1 MKKVY
6 GFLIGLVLSAN
17 LFALEF
23 AVGPKVSFGWTKGF
37 GSFEAAGT
45 TYHYDTDS
53 KMSTQI
59 GGVFSLKVNDWFY
72 VEPELVF
79 HLGKGYELYDGYN
92 NRWSKIKYNVLELP
106 ILAKAKFD
114 LGPGKIAAVLGPQ
127 IDIAVSRVNTD
138 GDKNSLDNCGW
149 RRFSLSLVTGCEY
162 ELPLGPGDLVAGL
175 RYAITLTD
183 LAKSSNEKFRMYSI
197 LPTVA
202 YMFKF

>member
-1 MKKVY
+1 M
-6 GFLIGLVLSAN
+6 GLVLSAN

-37 GSFEAAGT
+37 GSYEWENT
-45 TYHYDTDS
+45 TYRYDTAS

-72 VEPELVF
+72 VEPELVL
-79 HLGKGYELYDGYN
+79 HLGKGWEQYYVNE
-92 NRWSKIKYNVLELP
+92 WVKIKYNVLELP

-127 IDIAVSRVNTD
+127 IDIAVSRVNVD
-138 GDKNSLDNCGW
+138 GDKYSLDNQGL

-183 LAKSSNEKFRMYSI
+183 IQKSSNGKFRMYSI

>member
-37 GSFEAAGT
+37 GSYENLDT
-45 TYHYDTDS
+45 TYRYDTAS

-72 VEPELVF
+72 VEPELVL
-79 HLGKGYELYDGYN
+79 HLGKGWEQYKVNE
-92 NRWSKIKYNVLELP
+92 WVKIKYNVLELP

-127 IDIAVSRVNTD
+127 IDIAVSRVNVD
-138 GDKNSLDNCGW
+138 GDKYSLDNQGR

-183 LAKSSNEKFRMYSI
+183 LAKSSNAKFRMYSI

>member
-37 GSFEAAGT
+37 GSYEWENT
-45 TYHYDTDS
+45 TYRYDTAS

-72 VEPELVF
+72 VEPELVL
-79 HLGKGYELYDGYN
+79 HLGKGWEQYYVNE
-92 NRWSKIKYNVLELP
+92 WVKIKYNVLELP

-127 IDIAVSRVNTD
+127 IDIAVSRVNVD
-138 GDKNSLDNCGW
+138 GDKYSLDNQGL

-175 RYAITLTD
+175 RYAIALTD
-183 LAKSSNEKFRMYSI
+183 IQKSSNGKFRMYSI

>member
-37 GSFEAAGT
+37 GSYEWENT
-45 TYHYDTDS
+45 TYRYDTAS

-72 VEPELVF
+72 VEPELVL
-79 HLGKGYELYDGYN
+79 HLGKGWEQYYVNE
-92 NRWSKIKYNVLELP
+92 WVKIKYNVLELP

-127 IDIAVSRVNTD
+127 IDIAVSRVNVD
-138 GDKNSLDNCGW
+138 GDKYSLDNQGL

-183 LAKSSNEKFRMYSI
+183 IEKSSNGKFRMYSI

>member
-6 GFLIGLVLSAN
+6 GFLIGLVLSVN

-37 GSFEAAGT
+37 GSYEWENT
-45 TYHYDTDS
+45 TYRYDTAS

-72 VEPELVF
+72 VEPELVL
-79 HLGKGYELYDGYN
+79 HLGKGWEQYYVNE
-92 NRWSKIKYNVLELP
+92 WVKIKYNVLELP

-127 IDIAVSRVNTD
+127 IDIAVSRVNVD
-138 GDKNSLDNCGW
+138 GDKYSLDNQGL

-183 LAKSSNEKFRMYSI
+183 IEKSSNGKFRMYSI

>member
-6 GFLIGLVLSAN
+6 GFLIGLVLSVN

-45 TYHYDTDS
+45 TYRYDTAS

-72 VEPELVF
+72 VEPELVL
-79 HLGKGYELYDGYN
+79 HLGKGWEQYSVNE
-92 NRWSKIKYNVLELP
+92 WIKIKYNVLELP

-127 IDIAVSRVNTD
+127 IDIAVSRVNVD
-138 GDKNSLDNCGW
+138 GDKISLDNCGW

-183 LAKSSNEKFRMYSI
+183 LAKSSNEKLRMYSI

>member
-37 GSFEAAGT
+37 GSSEWENT
-45 TYHYDTDS
+45 TYRYDTAS

-72 VEPELVF
+72 VEPELVL
-79 HLGKGYELYDGYN
+79 HLGKGWEQYYVNE
-92 NRWSKIKYNVLELP
+92 WVKIKYNVLELP

-127 IDIAVSRVNTD
+127 IDIAVSRVNVD
-138 GDKNSLDNCGW
+138 GDKFSLDNYGW

-183 LAKSSNEKFRMYSI
+183 ILKSSNGKLRMYSI

>member
-6 GFLIGLVLSAN
+6 GFLMGLVLSAN

-37 GSFEAAGT
+37 GSIEAAGT
-45 TYHYDTDS
+45 TYRYDTDS

-72 VEPELVF
+72 VEPELVL
-79 HLGKGYELYDGYN
+79 HLGKGWEQYIANE
-92 NRWSKIKYNVLELP
+92 WIKIKYNVLEIP
-106 ILAKAKFD
+106 VLAKAKFD
-114 LGPGKIAAVLGPQ
+114 LGPGKIAVVLGPQ
-127 IDIAVSRVNTD
+127 IDIALSRVNVD
-138 GDKNSLDNCGW
+138 DDKYSLNHQGW

-183 LAKSSNEKFRMYSI
+183 LAKSSNEKIRMYSV

>member
-37 GSFEAAGT
+37 GSYEWENT
-45 TYHYDTDS
+45 TYRYDTAS

-72 VEPELVF
+72 VEPELVL
-79 HLGKGYELYDGYN
+79 HLGKGWEQYYVNE
-92 NRWSKIKYNVLELP
+92 WVKIKYNVLELP

-127 IDIAVSRVNTD
+127 IDIAVSRVNVE
-138 GDKNSLDNCGW
+138 GDKYSLDNQGL

-183 LAKSSNEKFRMYSI
+183 IQKSSNGKFRMYSI

>member
-37 GSFEAAGT
+37 GSFEYLDT
-45 TYHYDTDS
+45 TYHYDIAS

-72 VEPELVF
+72 VEPELVL
-79 HLGKGYELYDGYN
+79 HLGKGWEEYIVNE
-92 NRWSKIKYNVLELP
+92 WVKVKYNVLELP

-138 GDKNSLDNCGW
+138 GDKKSLDNCGW

-183 LAKSSNEKFRMYSI
+183 IQKSSNGKLRMYSV

>member
-17 LFALEF
+17 LFAFEF

-37 GSFEAAGT
+37 GSYEWENT
-45 TYHYDTDS
+45 TYRYDTAS

-72 VEPELVF
+72 VEPELVL
-79 HLGKGYELYDGYN
+79 HLGKGWEQYYVNE
-92 NRWSKIKYNVLELP
+92 WVKIKYNVLELP

-127 IDIAVSRVNTD
+127 IDIAVSRVNVD
-138 GDKNSLDNCGW
+138 GDKYSLDNQGL

-183 LAKSSNEKFRMYSI
+183 IQKSSNGKFRMYSI

>member
-6 GFLIGLVLSAN
+6 GFLIGLVLSVN

-45 TYHYDTDS
+45 TYRYDTAS
-53 KMSTQI
+53 KMSAQI

-72 VEPELVF
+72 VEPELVL
-79 HLGKGYELYDGYN
+79 HLGKGWEQYYVNE
-92 NRWSKIKYNVLELP
+92 WVKIKYNVLELP

-127 IDIAVSRVNTD
+127 IDIAVSRVNVD
-138 GDKNSLDNCGW
+138 GDKYSLDNQGL

-183 LAKSSNEKFRMYSI
+183 IEKSSNGKFRMYSI

>member
-45 TYHYDTDS
+45 TYRYDTAS

-72 VEPELVF
+72 VEPELVL
-79 HLGKGYELYDGYN
+79 HLGKGWEQYYVNE
-92 NRWSKIKYNVLELP
+92 WVKIKYNVLELP

-127 IDIAVSRVNTD
+127 IDIAVSRVNVD
-138 GDKNSLDNCGW
+138 GDKYSLDNQGL

-183 LAKSSNEKFRMYSI
+183 IKKSSNGKFRMYSI
-197 LPTVA
+197 LPIVA

>member
-37 GSFEAAGT
+37 GSYEWENT
-45 TYHYDTDS
+45 TYRYDTAS

-72 VEPELVF
+72 VEPELVL
-79 HLGKGYELYDGYN
+79 HLGKGWEQYYVNE
-92 NRWSKIKYNVLELP
+92 WVKIKYNVLELP

-127 IDIAVSRVNTD
+127 IDIAVSRVNVD
-138 GDKNSLDNCGW
+138 GDKYSLDNQGL

-183 LAKSSNEKFRMYSI
+183 IGKSSNGKFRMYSI

>member
-37 GSFEAAGT
+37 GSYEWENT
-45 TYHYDTDS
+45 TYRYDTAS

-72 VEPELVF
+72 VEPELVL
-79 HLGKGYELYDGYN
+79 HLGKGWEQYYVNE
-92 NRWSKIKYNVLELP
+92 WVKIKYNVLELP
-106 ILAKAKFD
+106 ILTKAKFD

-127 IDIAVSRVNTD
+127 IDIAVSRVNVD
-138 GDKNSLDNCGW
+138 GDKYSLDNQGL

-183 LAKSSNEKFRMYSI
+183 IQKSSNGKFRMYSV

>member
-37 GSFEAAGT
+37 GSYEWENT
-45 TYHYDTDS
+45 IYRYDTAS

-72 VEPELVF
+72 VEPELVL
-79 HLGKGYELYDGYN
+79 HLGKGWEQYYVNE
-92 NRWSKIKYNVLELP
+92 WVKIKYNVLELP

-127 IDIAVSRVNTD
+127 IDIAVSRVNVD
-138 GDKNSLDNCGW
+138 GDKYSLDNQGL

-183 LAKSSNEKFRMYSI
+183 IEKSSNGKFRMYSI

>member
-45 TYHYDTDS
+45 TYRYDTAS

-72 VEPELVF
+72 VEPELVL
-79 HLGKGYELYDGYN
+79 HLGKGWEQYSVNE
-92 NRWSKIKYNVLELP
+92 WIKIKYNVLELP

-127 IDIAVSRVNTD
+127 IDIAVSRVNVD
-138 GDKNSLDNCGW
+138 GDKISLDNCGW

-183 LAKSSNEKFRMYSI
+183 LAKSSNEKLRMYSI

>member
-45 TYHYDTDS
+45 TYRYDTAS

-72 VEPELVF
+72 VEPELVL
-79 HLGKGYELYDGYN
+79 HLGKGWEQYN
-92 NRWSKIKYNVLELP
+92 VNEWIKVKYNVLELP

-127 IDIAVSRVNTD
+127 IDIAVSRVNVD
-138 GDKNSLDNCGW
+138 GDKISLDNCGW

-183 LAKSSNEKFRMYSI
+183 IQKSSNEKLRMYSI

>member
-37 GSFEAAGT
+37 GSFEYLDT
-45 TYHYDTDS
+45 TYHYDTAS

-72 VEPELVF
+72 VEPELVL
-79 HLGKGYELYDGYN
+79 HLGKGWEEYIVNE
-92 NRWSKIKYNVLELP
+92 WVKVKYNVLELP

-138 GDKNSLDNCGW
+138 GDKKSLDNSGW

-183 LAKSSNEKFRMYSI
+183 IQKSSNAKLRMYSI

>member
-37 GSFEAAGT
+37 GSFEVL
-45 TYHYDTDS
+45 DTDS

-72 VEPELVF
+72 VEPELVL
-79 HLGKGYELYDGYN
+79 HLGKGWEQYYVNE
-92 NRWSKIKYNVLELP
+92 WVKIKYNVLELP

-127 IDIAVSRVNTD
+127 IDIAVSRVNVD
-138 GDKNSLDNCGW
+138 GDKYSLDNQGL

-183 LAKSSNEKFRMYSI
+183 IQKSSNGKFRMYSI

>member
-45 TYHYDTDS
+45 TYRYDTAS

-72 VEPELVF
+72 VEPELVL
-79 HLGKGYELYDGYN
+79 HLGKGWEQYSVNE
-92 NRWSKIKYNVLELP
+92 WIKIKYNVLELP

-127 IDIAVSRVNTD
+127 IDIAVSRVNVD
-138 GDKNSLDNCGW
+138 GDKISLDNCGW
-149 RRFSLSLVTGCEY
+149 RCFSLSLVTGCEY

-183 LAKSSNEKFRMYSI
+183 IEKSSNGKFRMYSI

>member
-37 GSFEAAGT
+37 GSYEWENT
-45 TYHYDTDS
+45 TYRYDTAS

-72 VEPELVF
+72 VEPELVL
-79 HLGKGYELYDGYN
+79 HLGKGWEQYYVNE
-92 NRWSKIKYNVLELP
+92 WVKIKYNVLELP

-127 IDIAVSRVNTD
+127 IDIAVSRVNVD
-138 GDKNSLDNCGW
+138 GDKYSLDNQGL

-183 LAKSSNEKFRMYSI
+183 IQKSSNGKFRMYSI